1 MDLVV
6 ATRPVRPDDLRRF
19 LRLWPRLSPETRYRR
34 FHAPVDRL
42 PMTAVRRLVHVDH
55 ALREAVVAVVGDE
68 VVGVARY
75 DRSPDDPAT
84 AELAVVVEDGWQGVG
99 LGRQLLRDVSELAAR
114 AGVRRLTATVQAD
127 NDRVLG
133 LVRHLLPGA
142 AVEPD
147 GDVCTV
153 SAPVA
158 GPSRTCTTPEPALPV
173 G

>member
-42 PMTAVRRLVHVDH
+42 PMAAVRRLVQVDH
-55 ALREAVVAVVGDE
+55 RLREAVVAVVGDE

-84 AELAVVVEDGWQGVG
+84 ADVAVVVEDGWQGVG
-99 LGRQLLRDVSELAAR
+99 LGRQLLRDASALAAR

-127 NDRVLG
+127 NDRVVG
-133 LVRHLLPGA
+133 LVRRLLPDA
-142 AVEPD
+142 TVEED
-147 GDVCTV
+147 AGVLLV
-153 SAPVA
+153 SSPISPSTSPLPATVA
-158 GPSRTCTTPEPALPV
+158 G
-173 G
+173 